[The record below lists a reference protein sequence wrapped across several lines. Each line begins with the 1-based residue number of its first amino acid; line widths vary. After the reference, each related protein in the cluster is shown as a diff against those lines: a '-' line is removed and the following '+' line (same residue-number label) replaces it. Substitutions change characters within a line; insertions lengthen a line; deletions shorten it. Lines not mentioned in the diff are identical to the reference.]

1 MTVVNLNFLA
11 DQVQKSEA
19 GSVGERVAKRKVE
32 VLTRWEDDR
41 EGYAETIKERVL
53 NWLKNFETLECTL
66 HCTVY
71 SEIRPHA
78 VLFQKRP
85 RIFL

>member
-19 GSVGERVAKRKVE
+19 GSVGERVAKRKVK

-53 NWLKNFETLECTL
+53 NLLKNFETLESTV
-66 HCTVY
+66 HCSV
-71 SEIRPHA
+71 H
-78 VLFQKRP
+78 
-85 RIFL
+85 